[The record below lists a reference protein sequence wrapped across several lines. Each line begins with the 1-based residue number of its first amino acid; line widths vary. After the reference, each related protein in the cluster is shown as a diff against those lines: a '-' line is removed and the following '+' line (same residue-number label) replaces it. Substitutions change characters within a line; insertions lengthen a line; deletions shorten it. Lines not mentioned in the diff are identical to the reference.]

1 MSRYLTPCPWNPVR
15 VTSYLISCFWH
26 LVLDTLS
33 RKKLLCLSEF
43 LKCLNVLC
51 PQLYTLEINEFPE
64 MFIWPKEGVFSASE
78 NVTSCP
84 KIGFWGVI
92 KTSQVLLP
100 RVQAIDTRL
109 RIAQIRGFKLN
120 PYPKRLTLN
129 QLFNFDRRQFP
140 TGLPSHLL
148 IPPFIYFT
156 QLFKV
161 KILYEGVTINTFFHT
176 KTRSSVKTLK
186 AR

>member
-1 MSRYLTPCPWNPVR
+1 MTKRR
-15 VTSYLISCFWH
+15 CF
-26 LVLDTLS
+26 S
-33 RKKLLCLSEF
+33 
-43 LKCLNVLC
+43 
-51 PQLYTLEINEFPE
+51 
-64 MFIWPKEGVFSASE
+64 GSE

-84 KIGFWGVI
+84 IIGFWGVI

-129 QLFNFDRRQFP
+129 QLFNFDRPFP
-140 TGLPSHLL
+140 TGLASQLL

-161 KILYEGVTINTFFHT
+161 KILYKGVTINTFYHT
-176 KTRSSVKTLK
+176 KTQSSVKTLK